1 MVIVILIIW
10 LAANLWEMVIIVK
23 EFPEKYDNVV
33 LWKVKCLYL
42 DIDDWWNEAPHRKRM
57 GYSKNHNKKGITDGR
72 LP

>member
-1 MVIVILIIW
+1 
-10 LAANLWEMVIIVK
+10 MVIIVK

-42 DIDDWWNEAPHRKRM
+42 NIDDWWNEAPHRKRM